1 MLLDLIVP
9 KISFLEYKIFLN
21 KFLSLLII
29 FLQKEKLIKWK
40 NNHHQIDGVTT
51 NGILLMH
58 IDSEQFPINSKPPKW
73 KEVSVGGSV
82 FDLGEG
88 RLKLN
93 YQTIVN
99 IQK

>member
-1 MLLDLIVP
+1 M
-9 KISFLEYKIFLN
+9 
-21 KFLSLLII
+21 
-29 FLQKEKLIKWK
+29 
-40 NNHHQIDGVTT
+40 TT

-99 IQK
+99 I